1 MGESV
6 ENLEGMNET
15 QLRDL
20 IQRAEMMLRERSA
33 KRIEELKQLAKEAG
47 FEVTLTKIGETDG
60 RGRRRRAAAGKR
72 ERGDR
77 RREVSAKYQNPE
89 NPGDK
94 WSGRGRQPK
103 WVQMAIAH
111 GRKLEDLAI
120 SAHHGREA

>member
-6 ENLEGMNET
+6 DNLEGMSET
-15 QLRDL
+15 QLRGL

-47 FEVTLTKIGETDG
+47 FEVTLTKIGEMES
-60 RGRRRRAAAGKR
+60 GRRRRRGAAGKTA
-72 ERGDR
+72 RGDR
-77 RREVSAKYQNPE
+77 RAEVSAKYQNPNNAE
-89 NPGDK
+89 DK

-103 WVQMAIAH
+103 WVQTALSH

-120 SAHHGREA
+120 PAG

>member
-20 IQRAEMMLRERSA
+20 IRQAEMMLRERGA

-47 FEVTLTKIGETDG
+47 YEVTLTKIGEMES
-60 RGRRRRAAAGKR
+60 GRRRRRGAAGKTA
-72 ERGDR
+72 RGDR
-77 RREVSAKYQNPE
+77 RAEVSAKYQNPNNAE
-89 NPGDK
+89 DK

-103 WVQMAIAH
+103 WVQTALSH

-120 SAHHGREA
+120 PAG